1 VSRPERSHR
10 SSRWRAG
17 LLRNLTTRLV
27 ILLMLALMIITGVY
41 DYVRLVRERER
52 LVEQTRE
59 DQRIF
64 AETLGLAVSRNIR
77 WGRTSAELKE
87 LLDDILA
94 RPGLVAVTIYD
105 PEGQVVAQTVAPG
118 SPGPT
123 LDEAV
128 REALKSKEAASI
140 LAREGSGQLLRY
152 VQTFRWPGGRTGVI
166 EVRQTLAGMEQEFR
180 RTVREKVL
188 SRLVVLA
195 LFVLSVI
202 TLTRWSIARPI
213 RALIAGAQ
221 AVGRGDLTQRIEL
234 TRQDEIGQ
242 LAEEFN
248 RMAANLETAY
258 EQLVRQ
264 AEERLR
270 LEQEVQQVQKL
281 AAVGMLAGEVA
292 HEIGTPLNVI
302 SGRAE
307 ILERVVTRDHPDH
320 RHLDVILK
328 QTERIKG
335 IIRALLD
342 YTRPRRPNLRPA
354 EILPI
359 LGRVV
364 DLLLQGSRRRGVRI
378 HLDLPI
384 GLPQVMCDPDQLQ
397 QLFLNLLL
405 NALDASP
412 TGGIVRVTTGP
423 EPILPDEGRAEI
435 VRGKVERPSLVIHV
449 LDAGKGMAAEE
460 LDRVFE
466 PFFSTKGRE
475 YGTGLGLPIAEEI
488 VRAHR
493 GEIGILSI
501 LGRGTEV
508 IVRLPLAG
516 DEATNGEPILQES
529 APGAGEHGS

>member
-1 VSRPERSHR
+1 MNGMNRASMQR
-10 SSRWRAG
+10 RWQAG
-17 LLRNLTTRLV
+17 LLRNVTTRLV
-27 ILLMLALMIITGVY
+27 ILLMLALMVITGVY
-41 DYVRLVRERER
+41 DYVRLVREREH
-52 LVEQTRE
+52 LVDQTRE

-64 AETLGLAVSRNIR
+64 AETLGLAVSRNVR

-94 RPGLVAVTIYD
+94 RPSLVAVTIYD
-105 PEGQVVAQTVAPG
+105 PDGQVVAQTVAPG
-118 SPGPT
+118 SPPPT
-123 LDEAV
+123 LNDAV
-128 REALKSKEAASI
+128 RETLKSKEAGSI
-140 LAREGSGQLLRY
+140 LTREGAGQLLRY
-152 VQTFRWPGGRTGVI
+152 VQPFRWAGGRTGVI
-166 EVRQTLAGMEQEFR
+166 EVRQTLAGMEQAFR

-221 AVGRGDLTQRIEL
+221 AVGRGDLTQRIEVK
-234 TRQDEIGQ
+234 RRDEIGQ

-248 RMAANLETAY
+248 RMAENLLAAHAELL
-258 EQLVRQ
+258 QHG
-264 AEERLR
+264 EERLR

-281 AAVGMLAGEVA
+281 AAVGMLAAEVA

-302 SGRAE
+302 SGRTE
-307 ILERVVTRDHPDH
+307 VLERVVARDHPER

-342 YTRPRRPNLRPA
+342 YTRPRRPNLGPT

-364 DLLLQGSRRRGVRI
+364 DLLLQRSRRRGVRI
-378 HLDLPI
+378 QLDLPI
-384 GLPQVMCDPDQLQ
+384 GLPHVVGDPDQLQ

-412 TGGIVRVTTGP
+412 AGEVVRVTTGQ
-423 EPILPDEGRAEI
+423 EPILPAEGRAEI

-449 LDAGKGMAAEE
+449 LDAGKGMPAEE

-466 PFFSTKGRE
+466 PFFSTKSRE
-475 YGTGLGLPIAEEI
+475 HGTGIGLPIAEEI
-488 VRAHR
+488 IRAHR
-493 GEIGILSI
+493 GEIEMLSI
-501 LGRGTEV
+501 PGRGTEV

-516 DEATNGEPILQES
+516 EEATNREPIFQES